1 MNPEK
6 LKETR
11 MKIAYNLMQGLV
23 AYQGDMNISGLIA
36 SDVEWAYKVADE
48 VLKQGGYDEATI
60 KDEEIRKLEEQ
71 VARSEFT
78 AALARGNKDS
88 LHEIVGTKELDY
100 SNLSQGE
107 QQRIVEIRKTYGI
120 RDEQ

>member
-1 MNPEK
+1 MNAEK

-11 MKIAYNLMQGLV
+11 MKIAYNLLQGL
-23 AYQGDMNISGLIA
+23 AAHEGDSAEPYIITS
-36 SDVEWAYKVADE
+36 VEWAYEVADE

-100 SNLSQGE
+100 SSLSQGE

-120 RDEQ
+120 RDEE

>member
-1 MNPEK
+1 
-6 LKETR
+6 
-11 MKIAYNLMQGLV
+11 MKIAYNLLQGLV
-23 AYQGDMNISGLIA
+23 AYQGDMNGSVFIA

-120 RDEQ
+120 RDEE

>member
-1 MNPEK
+1 MNAEK
-6 LKETR
+6 IKETR
-11 MKIAYNLMQGLV
+11 MKIAYNILQGLV
-23 AYQGDMNISGLIA
+23 AHEGA
-36 SDVEWAYKVADE
+36 SDKPYIINNVGWAYKIADE

-60 KDEEIRKLEEQ
+60 KDEELRKLEEQ
-71 VARSEFT
+71 VARSEFN

-100 SNLSQGE
+100 SNLSQSE

-120 RDEQ
+120 RDEE

>member
-1 MNPEK
+1 MNAEK
-6 LKETR
+6 IKETR
-11 MKIAYNLMQGLV
+11 MKIAYNLLQGLV
-23 AYQGDMNISGLIA
+23 AYQGDMNGSVFIA

-71 VARSEFT
+71 VARSEFS

-88 LHEIVGTKELDY
+88 LHEIVGTKEIDY

-120 RDEQ
+120 RDEE

>member
-1 MNPEK
+1 MNAEK

-11 MKIAYNLMQGLV
+11 MKIAYNLLQGLV
-23 AYQGDMNISGLIA
+23 AHEGYDYKPHNTTI
-36 SDVEWAYKVADE
+36 DVKWAYKIADE

-71 VARSEFT
+71 VGISEFT

-120 RDEQ
+120 REEE

>member
-1 MNPEK
+1 MNAEK

-11 MKIAYNLMQGLV
+11 MKIAYNLLQGLV
-23 AYQGDMNISGLIA
+23 ASEGYDYAYNNTTI
-36 SDVEWAYKVADE
+36 DVKWVYKVADE

-107 QQRIVEIRKTYGI
+107 KQRIVEIRKTYGI
-120 RDEQ
+120 REEE

>member
-1 MNPEK
+1 MNAEK
-6 LKETR
+6 IKETR

-36 SDVEWAYKVADE
+36 SDVEWAYRVADE
-48 VLKQGGYDEATI
+48 VLKQGGYDEATV

-71 VARSEFT
+71 VARSEFS

-88 LHEIVGTKELDY
+88 LHKIVGTRELDY

-120 RDEQ
+120 REEE

>member
-1 MNPEK
+1 MNAEK

-11 MKIAYNLMQGLV
+11 MKIAYNLLQGL
-23 AYQGDMNISGLIA
+23 AAHEGDSAEPYIINN
-36 SDVEWAYKVADE
+36 VEWAYQVADE

-78 AALARGNKDS
+78 AALARGNREGNSMYEVGCIAKNNS
-88 LHEIVGTKELDY
+88 LVEVELKEDY
-100 SNLSQGE
+100 
-107 QQRIVEIRKTYGI
+107 
-120 RDEQ
+120 

>member
-1 MNPEK
+1 MNAEK

-11 MKIAYNLMQGLV
+11 MKIAYNLLQGLV
-23 AYQGDMNISGLIA
+23 AYQGDMNGSVFIA

-120 RDEQ
+120 RDEE

>member
-1 MNPEK
+1 
-6 LKETR
+6 
-11 MKIAYNLMQGLV
+11 MKIAYNLLQGLA
-23 AYQGDMNISGLIA
+23 AYEGGRWYDK
-36 SDVEWAYKVADE
+36 VEDTSLNVRWAYKIADE

-71 VARSEFT
+71 VARSEFS

-120 RDEQ
+120 RDEE